1 MLSNYVIS
9 VIRTVV
15 PLAVGWVVARLV
27 MAGVDVSSESLE
39 MALVSVLSG
48 AWYAL
53 ARALELKF
61 PWAGVLL
68 GYKTAPTY
76 TQSSPPA

>member
-1 MLSNYVIS
+1 M
-9 VIRTVV
+9 
-15 PLAVGWVVARLV
+15 AVGWVVARLIV
-27 MAGVDVSSESLE
+27 AGVEVDSAALE
-39 MALVSVLSG
+39 MALVSIASG

-53 ARALELKF
+53 ARALEAKF

-76 TQSSPPA
+76 VK